1 MNFAQTNEACV
12 SRSQKSQVDWKID
25 PKPDRMVFRFALE
38 VFGHFWDFF
47 KTTEIT
53 ISSYFLS
60 KVQKCPENEHIRN
73 IRNIRNI
80 QTNQISLNWDLRSGS
95 NGCRFDWIFRCDFS
109 CEDFLADSAWS
120 GALDF
125 KKYGFTVML
134 SVQANQ
140 KCRRSSFTSL
150 SDRHCLIY
158 LFRYNR
164 RPYNTQLFHRYLGMR
179 VLKWCQ
185 LDWFP
190 FIFTKHNNKWSSDN
204 FFFFLLSK
212 IMRSINIV

>member
-1 MNFAQTNEACV
+1 MRYCIWI
-12 SRSQKSQVDWKID
+12 SQKRVKPVSVGARSRRRTEKSIRSPTEWFSGLPWKFLDI
-25 PKPDRMVFRFALE
+25 LE
-38 VFGHFWDFF
+38 IFS
-47 KTTEIT
+47 KTTEIP

-60 KVQKCPENEHIRN
+60 KVQKCPENEH
-73 IRNIRNI
+73 IRNI

-190 FIFTKHNNKWSSDN
+190 IIFTKHNNKWSSDN
-204 FFFFLLSK
+204 FFCFFFCFRKLCAQ
-212 IMRSINIV
+212 